1 MTGQGSPQVGWKL
14 RTPER
19 RLLLILGDLLAA
31 FGGAAVALALW
42 GNLDYFGLSV
52 AFVRFRAAWFIILPL
67 LWPLFMVNL
76 YDVHRAA
83 SWRVTV
89 RGVLVA
95 AAGGALAYLIIY
107 FLQEGSLA
115 RRGILYFLV
124 STLIFTLA
132 WRAFYIRVFTAPA
145 FLRRVLVVG
154 AGLGGET
161 LLRVY
166 NGLSPRPFHIVGLI
180 DDDLSKRG
188 KSVEAIQV
196 RGGNESLLQLI
207 REESV
212 TDLIVA
218 IQGSMNG
225 SMFQSLLDAQ
235 QLGVEISRMPVIYEE
250 LLGKVPIRH
259 LESDWLLRS
268 FVDELRVNS
277 VYLLAK
283 RVLDIAGALIGLLAF
298 AIVLPWAAAAI
309 LMESGRPVIFRQ
321 SRLGQGGK
329 VFSVVKLRTMR
340 QDAEA
345 DGQARWANARDAR
358 MTRVGSILR
367 RMHIDEFPQFWNV
380 LRGEMSLVGP
390 RPERPE
396 LVRDLEQQIPF
407 YRARLLVKPGLS
419 GWAQVSYGKGASY
432 EGSAEKLEYDL
443 FYIKH
448 RSLGLDLRIMLRT
461 FGSVFGLKGV

>member
-1 MTGQGSPQVGWKL
+1 
-14 RTPER
+14 
-19 RLLLILGDLLAA
+19 
-31 FGGAAVALALW
+31 
-42 GNLDYFGLSV
+42 
-52 AFVRFRAAWFIILPL
+52 
-67 LWPLFMVNL
+67 
-76 YDVHRAA
+76 
-83 SWRVTV
+83 
-89 RGVLVA
+89 
-95 AAGGALAYLIIY
+95 
-107 FLQEGSLA
+107 
-115 RRGILYFLV
+115 
-124 STLIFTLA
+124 
-132 WRAFYIRVFTAPA
+132 
-145 FLRRVLVVG
+145 
-154 AGLGGET
+154 
-161 LLRVY
+161 
-166 NGLSPRPFHIVGLI
+166 LI
-180 DDDLSKRG
+180 DDDGSKRG
-188 KSVEAIQV
+188 RSVEGIRV
-196 RGGNESLLQLI
+196 RGGSESLLPLI

-283 RVLDIAGALIGLLAF
+283 RVLDIAGALGGLLVF

-309 LMESGRPVIFRQ
+309 LAESGRPVIFRQ

-345 DGQARWANARDAR
+345 DGQARWANTKDERV
-358 MTRVGSILR
+358 TRVGIILR